1 MSFWFGARAIQRSQA
16 RIDKIHKAKP

>member
-16 RIDKIHKAKP
+16 RIDKINKAKP